1 MKSSMKKLFV
11 ILAIV
16 MSLVAV
22 QTLWAKGGLDCTTV
36 VEGNV
41 SQIQNVYNA
50 IVVDEITTVFGIP
63 LPWLDIEVD
72 DDVVINAHACPD
84 TGKLMACY
92 LTINGGEVI
101 DLRPRGRK

>member
-1 MKSSMKKLFV
+1 MKSSMKGLFV

-36 VEGNV
+36 VKGNV
-41 SQIQNVYNA
+41 SEIWDDFNA
-50 IVVDEITTVFGIP
+50 IIVEDDKTVYGIP
-63 LPWLDIEVD
+63 LPWLDIKVG
-72 DDVVINAHACPD
+72 DDVLINAHECPD

-92 LTINGGEVI
+92 LTINEGEVI